1 MAGTKPIFTIC
12 NGNAN
17 MTIETK
23 IEAVVEPKLKKPPVP
38 PPPSPSIAS
47 MYGERP
53 SYSRS
58 TSVSSRFGIITPS
71 TSLSSIFREKP
82 TPSSS
87 ARPTPSPS
95 MASILS
101 EKPSYPP
108 PRLQDAFTFGER
120 PPPSPKE
127 TLVVDAYCDTPPRS
141 PRDHIVVMINDKKE
155 HDRDQRRWKPPAIKC
170 LNRWRSQA
178 HKYVTKEVTGHIT
191 SIPNWK
197 RNNSIE
203 NYINNTPPKKPKT
216 REER

>member
-1 MAGTKPIFTIC
+1 MAGTKPIFTIS

-23 IEAVVEPKLKKPPVP
+23 IEAIVESKLKEKPPVP

-47 MYGERP
+47 IYGERP
-53 SYSRS
+53 SYTRS
-58 TSVSSRFGIITPS
+58 SSVSSRFGDKITPS
-71 TSLSSIFREKP
+71 TSLSSIFRE
-82 TPSSS
+82 
-87 ARPTPSPS
+87 RPTPSPS
-95 MASILS
+95 VASLLS

-108 PRLQDAFTFGER
+108 PRIQDAFVFGEK

-127 TLVVDAYCDTPPRS
+127 TIVVDTYCETPPRS

-155 HDRDQRRWKPPAIKC
+155 HDREQRRWRPPAIKC
-170 LNRWRSQA
+170 LNRWRKNA
-178 HKYVTKEVTGHIT
+178 HKYVTKEVTGPIT